1 MENKL
6 TKEELD
12 RAKELQKYENK
23 WVALVDGKV
32 AVFGESVKEVAE
44 KAEKMRLTKYSFFL
58 VPRSS
63 AIFAPA
69 TL

>member
-1 MENKL
+1 MENKF
-6 TKEELD
+6 TKEEVE

-23 WVALVDGKV
+23 WVALIDGRV
-32 AVFGESVKEVAE
+32 VVSGDSVKEVKE
-44 KAEKMRLTKYSFFL
+44 KAIKMGLSEYSFFL

-69 TL
+69 SV